1 MKFMLVIPVELNV
14 ETTKRTEH
22 RAAMK
27 RKLVELARGGAGEFL
42 RKAAD
47 EDNFLV
53 RNFEPTPAKN
63 RDAAPATQTAVTP
76 AIES

>member
-27 RKLVELARGGAGEFL
+27 RKLVELARTGGSEFL
-42 RKAAD
+42 RHAAD
-47 EDNFLV
+47 TDDFLV
-53 RNFEPTPAKN
+53 RNFEATPAKTREATN
-63 RDAAPATQTAVTP
+63 TTQTAVTP